1 MRYTNSIDANRTDPT
16 RQSKG
21 MLHNIPSGII
31 DSTVDMPNKTLA
43 QSKQL
48 SRMLLQSRNMGGLAA
63 IMASQDMPHSN
74 LLTATD
80 RHIEKI
86 ASKYVERSLMTQS
99 PIDTTL
105 QPSVINTASMHS
117 LDSSV

>member
-43 QSKQL
+43 
-48 SRMLLQSRNMGGLAA
+48 
-63 IMASQDMPHSN
+63 
-74 LLTATD
+74 
-80 RHIEKI
+80 
-86 ASKYVERSLMTQS
+86 
-99 PIDTTL
+99 
-105 QPSVINTASMHS
+105 
-117 LDSSV
+117 